1 MNQKE
6 ISELRRRFQPQKT
19 AITQIYGC
27 YVNDNKEI
35 VSYIDEPV
43 AMLPEDEINL
53 YLSLMKK
60 SLSGKQGKNLI
71 DIVFSTEQVM
81 DSDEHK
87 MLMGLRD
94 CRLQDHDQREAFYRK
109 VIDCLEMEVSS
120 YLILLGFDV
129 YDVPYQAKDG
139 ARLSD
144 ASDNVYRY
152 IICAICP
159 VVDGKQELG
168 YFSGDNEFHNRA
180 AAQVVSAPEL
190 GFLFPAFD
198 DRTANI
204 YNALFYARKPDE
216 LHYEFINGVFHVDA
230 PMTPS
235 EQRAAFRL
243 ALSEAEICGMNVIQ
257 GLHEQLKGAI
267 DAHKEA
273 KIPEPLTVS
282 AKDIAA
288 ILTDCGAE
296 QEKITAFEKSFG
308 EQFGDGV
315 VLSPEN
321 LIDSNKFEIK
331 SGEATVGV
339 EPEHSYMIESRMIDG
354 RKYIL
359 VPVDVDTEING
370 FAVNV

>member
-6 ISELRRRFQPQKT
+6 ISELRRRFNPQKT
-19 AITQIYGC
+19 AITHIYGC

-43 AMLPEDEINL
+43 ALLPEDETSL
-53 YLSLMKK
+53 YLNLLKK

-81 DSDEHK
+81 DSEEHR

-94 CRLQDHDQREAFYRK
+94 CYLKDMDKREAFYRT
-109 VIDCLEMEVSS
+109 VIDSLEMEATS
-120 YLILLGFDV
+120 YLILLGCDV

-139 ARLSD
+139 AKLSD

-152 IICAICP
+152 IVCAICP
-159 VVDGKQELG
+159 VSEGKQELG
-168 YFSGDNEFHNRA
+168 YFAGDNEFHNRA
-180 AAQVVSAPEL
+180 AAQVVSSPEL

-198 DRTANI
+198 DRTTNI
-204 YNALFYARKPDE
+204 YNALFYSRKPDE
-216 LHYEFINGVFHVDA
+216 IHHEFISGVFHVDA

-235 EQRAAFRL
+235 EQKAAFRQ
-243 ALSEAEICGMNVIQ
+243 ALSQAEIVSMDAIQ
-257 GLHEQLKGAI
+257 GIHEQLKAAI
-267 DAHKEA
+267 VAHKEE
-273 KIPEPLTVS
+273 KISEPLTVS
-282 AKDIAA
+282 VKDIAA
-288 ILTDCGAE
+288 ILTDRGVE
-296 QEKITAFEKSFG
+296 QEKISAFEKNFSELFG
-308 EQFGDGV
+308 EGV
-315 VLSPEN
+315 VISPEN
-321 LIDSNKFEIK
+321 IIDSNRFEIK

-339 EPEHSYMIESRMIDG
+339 EPEHSYMIESKMIDG

-370 FAVNV
+370 YAVKV

>member
-19 AITQIYGC
+19 AITHIYGC

-35 VSYIDEPV
+35 VSYIEEPV
-43 AMLPEDEINL
+43 ALLPEDETNL
-53 YLSLMKK
+53 YLTILKK
-60 SLSGKQGKNLI
+60 ALSGKQGKNLI
-71 DIVFSTEQVM
+71 DIVFSTDQVM
-81 DSDEHK
+81 GSEEHR
-87 MLMGLRD
+87 MLMGLWD
-94 CRLQDHDQREAFYRK
+94 CCLQDHNQRETFYRK
-109 VIDCLEMEVSS
+109 VIDCLEMDASG
-120 YLILLGFDV
+120 YLILLGYDV

-152 IICAICP
+152 IVCAICP

-216 LHYEFINGVFHVDA
+216 LHHEFINGVFHVDP

-235 EQRAAFRL
+235 EQRAAFRQ
-243 ALSEAEICGMNVIQ
+243 ALSESEICGMRVIQ
-257 GLHEQLKGAI
+257 GLHEQLKAEI

-273 KIPEPLTVS
+273 KISEPLTVS
-282 AKDIAA
+282 VKDIVT

-296 QEKITAFEKSFG
+296 QEKITAFEKSFA
-308 EQFGDGV
+308 EQFGEGV

-321 LIDSNKFEIK
+321 LIDSSKFEIK

-354 RKYIL
+354 RKYIM
-359 VPVDVDTEING
+359 VPADVDTEING
-370 FAVNV
+370 FAVHV